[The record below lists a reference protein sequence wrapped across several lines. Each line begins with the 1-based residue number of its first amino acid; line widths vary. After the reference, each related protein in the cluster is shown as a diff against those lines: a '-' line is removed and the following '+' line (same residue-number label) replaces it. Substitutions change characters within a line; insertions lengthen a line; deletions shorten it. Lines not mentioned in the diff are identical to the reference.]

1 MEELSF
7 NQDFTRSRNSFSER
21 DTLVK
26 EDDDVKFLRELELE
40 NQALEHE
47 LRSL

>member
-1 MEELSF
+1 MEKLSF
-7 NQDFTRSRNSFSER
+7 NQDFASRNSFSER